1 MQKLEKHETLNGQ
14 KENDSLNV
22 VAGNERYTLTD
33 KETIIPL
40 EAKPVCPSETIKDP
54 QTLNVANAGQNK
66 RMRGQYKEIKTQATL
81 FPANR
86 YTPEESLLIKRLNEY
101 DNTDRRFL
109 LKGATWNMDDRKP
122 QKHKVPVKDKDFNNE
137 EGQLSPDGCYP
148 KQWLRQKWGDF
159 LYGLPWDWFVT
170 ITSKEPLHPETL
182 DKLSNQL
189 IHKLNRDIYGQTYY
203 KKPNVGV
210 LVAKAIEM
218 QKRDVLHCHML
229 IAGVPT
235 NFYRKEYWSWLWH
248 KKGCVNKIEAYDKD
262 RGAGYYL
269 SKYVAKEANI
279 EMYGNTSLSTDR
291 FIPERLAGL

>member
-1 MQKLEKHETLNGQ
+1 MQKLEKHETFNGQ

-22 VAGNERYTLTD
+22 VAGGERYTLID

-81 FPANR
+81 FPTNR
-86 YTPEESLLIKRLNEY
+86 YTPEERLLIKRLNEY
-101 DNTDRRFL
+101 DNADRRFL

-122 QKHKVPVKDKDFNNE
+122 QKHKVPVKEKDFNNE

-170 ITSKEPLHPETL
+170 ITSIKSLFIPKHWISSPIN
-182 DKLSNQL
+182 S
-189 IHKLNRDIYGQTYY
+189 Y
-203 KKPNVGV
+203 
-210 LVAKAIEM
+210 
-218 QKRDVLHCHML
+218 
-229 IAGVPT
+229 
-235 NFYRKEYWSWLWH
+235 
-248 KKGCVNKIEAYDKD
+248 
-262 RGAGYYL
+262 
-269 SKYVAKEANI
+269 
-279 EMYGNTSLSTDR
+279 TSLIGTYTDR
-291 FIPERLAGL
+291 PTTKSQMSGCWSQRQLRCKSGMFCIAICS